1 MQTYNGGEA
10 IKPIVIDGLTEGTD
24 YVVTYENN
32 VNAGTATAKITGI
45 GNYAG
50 SEVEK
55 TFTIQPATLPEIGA
69 IAVQTYNGGEA
80 IKPIVINGLTED
92 KDYKVVYT
100 NNTGVGT
107 ATATITG
114 IGNYAGTVIVTFN
127 IAPATEPGPQM
138 VTPQTE
144 AEAKPAGKT
153 APAEVVVSDGYGHAR
168 PYDMYNAASEAL
180 QDSIRMY
187 HATTV
192 DEAIDWEAMQPDE
205 ILLRLTRILHLRAE
219 RIAAF
224 RKAGVQWIVFI
235 MDDAV
240 LVIPVT
246 ALADGAD
253 YEFILEPDLQQEE
266 RYHAAMRVNG
276 MERDELPSDTLAGL
290 AARDGMPVDA
300 MLFLPEGTTD
310 ETALETRPLTLSFID
325 EDDLDQTMTAYVMP
339 VEVRCSFRDG
349 TNSET

>member
-1 MQTYNGGEA
+1 MQTYNGGKE
-10 IKPIVIDGLTEGTD
+10 IKPI
-24 YVVTYENN
+24 
-32 VNAGTATAKITGI
+32 
-45 GNYAG
+45 
-50 SEVEK
+50 
-55 TFTIQPATLPEIGA
+55 A
-69 IAVQTYNGGEA
+69 IE
-80 IKPIVINGLTED
+80 GLTED

-127 IAPATEPGPQM
+127 IAPATEP
-138 VTPQTE
+138 
-144 AEAKPAGKT
+144 EAKPAGKT

-180 QDSIRMY
+180 QGSIRMY

-253 YEFILEPDLQQEE
+253 YEFILEPDLQQEG

-276 MERDELPSDTLAGL
+276 TERDELPSDTLAGL

-300 MLFLPEGTTD
+300 MLFSPEGTTD

-325 EDDLDQTMTAYVMP
+325 EDGLDQTMTAYVMP

-349 TNSET
+349 SNSET